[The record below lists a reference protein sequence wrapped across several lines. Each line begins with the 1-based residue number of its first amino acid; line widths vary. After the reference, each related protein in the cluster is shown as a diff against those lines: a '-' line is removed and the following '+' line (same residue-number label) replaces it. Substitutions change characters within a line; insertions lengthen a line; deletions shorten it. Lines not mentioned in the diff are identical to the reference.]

1 MPTIL
6 GTSVEDLKDAIKE
19 EAHSYAVLLVNLWE
33 EMGLSEEEVKERVQI
48 VASKVPKVMESM
60 VTSDTKNRDKLMRRC
75 KEQQVQV
82 DALSQELEAGG
93 IKVESKVAM
102 MTSLVMHNRD
112 LHDQLHELEMM
123 KEKHM
128 VQIRTLLDKEGS
140 LAKTLG
146 VKSLEVNSRR
156 LPDAATLKRLEKQVE
171 ELTRLSEERE
181 EEMFAIKEEV
191 VHLLDVLDLDLNT
204 TSIEEMLIV
213 NQEQFDSLRSK
224 DVEAARQTLNS
235 LRQKVEVK
243 KKEVA
248 SLLDK
253 LMVLYDCLVVPLERR
268 SRLCIPEAFSLE
280 ELCKVDKVAAIRE
293 EVAQL
298 QAVRK
303 ENMAEILGRVRE
315 ELEASWRC
323 RMVGAWTQQ
332 MFWRNSVEDPEEEL
346 QRIQREVHNIQ
357 EDLDKHEETLNKVNT
372 FLERCRLA
380 QELSIRQ
387 QDPARLKNRGNA
399 LMQEEKDRKK
409 VNALPSLK
417 EELLMRVE
425 RWGDIMI
432 QDKRLSELIGSECSF
447 LEKIYE
453 TSLSTSSTRPPAKS
467 NRVMSRTAAAVPSSS
482 RPFTRANSTLGL
494 GSSGSLANGGTPSS
508 SSLRAPSSS
517 KVYGTRNRT
526 RMVGGESPLRRPSSV
541 KTPSLRVQESSII
554 ATEASLLLSES
565 IFTESVPL
573 SSTIQDPSADAAATS
588 IKKVWAD
595 RARVE
600 LIANQ
605 VHADQARLEKSTAS
619 LQRAKEIAAFANS
632 RLPQPPVAKRKLRRS
647 NSCSDLRTNH
657 KSTKVGMLGG
667 RNAPA
672 LVEEQVEARGRGRE
686 EMRPVSSRRLVRAVS
701 STKLFVR

>member
-1 MPTIL
+1 
-6 GTSVEDLKDAIKE
+6 VEDLKDAIKD
-19 EAHSYAVLLVNLWE
+19 EAHNDVVLLVNLWD
-33 EMGLSEEEVKERVQI
+33 EMGLSEEEVKERFST
-48 VASKVPKVMESM
+48 VASKVRKVTESM
-60 VTSDTKNRDKLMRRC
+60 VTCDKKHRDKLMRRC
-75 KEQQVQV
+75 KEQQAQV
-82 DALSQELEAGG
+82 DELRIELEAGG
-93 IKVESKVAM
+93 VKVETKVATM
-102 MTSLVMHNRD
+102 APLVIQNRD
-112 LHDQLHELEMM
+112 LHDELLELEVV

-128 VQIRTLLDKEGS
+128 VQIRTLLSKEGS
-140 LAKTLG
+140 MAKTLG
-146 VKSLEVNSRR
+146 VKTLEVNTRR
-156 LPDAATLKRLEKQVE
+156 LPDAATVKRLERQVE
-171 ELTRLSEERE
+171 ELTRLSEKRE
-181 EEMFAIKEEV
+181 EEMFTIKEEV
-191 VHLLDVLDLDLNT
+191 IHLLDVLDLDLNT

-224 DVEAARQTLNS
+224 DVDAARQTLNN

-248 SLLDK
+248 SLLEK
-253 LMVLYDCLVVPLERR
+253 LRVLYDCLVVPQERR
-268 SRLCIPEAFSLE
+268 SKLCIPEAYSLE
-280 ELCKVDKVAAIRE
+280 EMCKVDKVAAIRE
-293 EVAQL
+293 ELAQL

-303 ENMAEILGRVRE
+303 ENMAEILGRAKE

-323 RMVGAWTQQ
+323 RMVGDWTQQ

-346 QRIQREVHNIQ
+346 QRIQREVHSVQ
-357 EDLDKHEETLNKVNT
+357 EDLDKHEETLNKVNI

-380 QELSIRQ
+380 QEFSIRQ
-387 QDPARLKNRGNA
+387 QDPGRLKNRGNT

-432 QDKRLSELIGSECSF
+432 KDRRLSELVASECRV
-447 LEKIYE
+447 LEQIYE
-453 TSLSTSSTRPPAKS
+453 TSLSTSSTKPTSKS
-467 NRVMSRTAAAVPSSS
+467 SHTMSRTAAAVPSSS

-494 GSSGSLANGGTPSS
+494 GSGGNLQKGGTPSS

-517 KVYGTRNRT
+517 KVYSTRNRT
-526 RMVGGESPLRRPSSV
+526 RMVGGESPLRRPPV
-541 KTPSLRVQESSII
+541 KTPSFHVQEPSLI
-554 ATEASLLLSES
+554 TPEASLLLSES

-573 SSTIQDPSADAAATS
+573 SSTIQDPSADVAATS
-588 IKKVWAD
+588 TNKVWAD

-600 LIANQ
+600 LIADQ

-619 LQRAKEIAAFANS
+619 LRRAQEIAALANS

-647 NSCSDLRTNH
+647 NSCSDLRTNQ
-657 KSTKVGMLGG
+657 KSIKVGRMGG

-672 LVEEQVEARGRGRE
+672 LVQEQVGARVRVRE
-686 EMRPVSSRRLVRAVS
+686 EVRPVPSQRLVRAVS